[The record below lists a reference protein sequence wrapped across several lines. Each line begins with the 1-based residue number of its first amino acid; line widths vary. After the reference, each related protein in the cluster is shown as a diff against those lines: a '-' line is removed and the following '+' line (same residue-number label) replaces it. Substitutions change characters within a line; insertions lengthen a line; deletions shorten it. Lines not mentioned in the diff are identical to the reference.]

1 MEPLNT
7 SSVAIDGLAVRKI
20 REEKRLTQFYV
31 SKVVGVTTDTVSR
44 WENNR
49 YPTIMRDNA
58 LKLAEA
64 LEVELD
70 DILKK
75 EPETEGLETTE
86 PLTSR
91 KNKIWFP
98 LLIAVIIIAVAAG
111 YFTLQPAP
119 APAVVLH
126 AKRLLPSYAAP
137 GSQVLIR
144 VELSA
149 DKSLKG
155 MILKETFPTGWQLL
169 EAQPVVS
176 HLDSE
181 TGKARWIFRKPP
193 LVTHV
198 FYLLTVPES
207 ARVGEDFT
215 IHGEL
220 IANPDGQHFVTPV
233 ESVGTMKIEP
243 FHWADTNGDG
253 IIDDLEILEI
263 SDLTDEAEPL
273 DLGWDLIEAIWE
285 TGAYQWQADQKQFV
299 PVEPPLDQ

>member
-70 DILKK
+70 EILKK
-75 EPETEGLETTE
+75 EPELEDPESVE
-86 PLTSR
+86 PSVSK
-91 KNKIWFP
+91 KNKAWIP
-98 LLIAVIIIAVAAG
+98 LLIAVIIAAVAAG
-111 YFTLQPAP
+111 YFTLKPAA

-126 AKRLLPSYAAP
+126 AKRILPSYAAP
-137 GSQVLIR
+137 GSQILIR

-149 DKSLKG
+149 DKPLKG
-155 MILKETFPTGWQLL
+155 MILKETFHAGWQLI
-169 EAQPVVS
+169 EAQPAVS

-193 LVTHV
+193 LTTHV
-198 FYLLTVPES
+198 FYLL
-207 ARVGEDFT
+207 RVSENAHAGDDFA

-220 IANPDGQHFVTPV
+220 IANPDGQRSVTPV
-233 ESVGTMKIEP
+233 DSVGTMKIES
-243 FHWADTNGDG
+243 FHWADSNGDKV
-253 IIDDLEILEI
+253 IDDLEILEI

-285 TGAYQWQADQKQFV
+285 MGAYKWQPDEKKFV

>member
-75 EPETEGLETTE
+75 EQIDEN
-86 PLTSR
+86 PLDSDDLPGKR
-91 KNKIWFP
+91 KNNWLP
-98 LLIAVIIIAVAAG
+98 LFSIVIVVIIGVA
-111 YFTLQPAP
+111 YFALRPVHEPPVMLQ
-119 APAVVLH
+119 
-126 AKRLLPSYAAP
+126 AKRLVPPYAAP
-137 GSQVLIR
+137 GSQILIR
-144 VELSA
+144 VELSV
-149 DKSLKG
+149 DKPLKG
-155 MILKETFPTGWQLL
+155 MILKESFPPNWLL
-169 EAQPVVS
+169 KEAQPVVS

-193 LVTHV
+193 QKIMVY
-198 FYLLTVPES
+198 YLLQVPDDVKAGDNLS
-207 ARVGEDFT
+207 

-220 IANPDGQHFVTPV
+220 IANPDGQRTATPV
-233 ESVGTMKIEP
+233 ESVGSMKVKP

-253 IIDDLEILEI
+253 IIDDLEILEV
-263 SDLTDEAEPL
+263 SDLTDEANSL
-273 DLGWDLIEAIWE
+273 NLGWDLIESIWE
-285 TGAYQWQADQKQFV
+285 TGSYKWQPDQKTFV
-299 PVEPPLDQ
+299 PVEPPLEQ

>member
-7 SSVAIDGLAVRKI
+7 SAVAIDGLAVRKI

-75 EPETEGLETTE
+75 EVEAADQPESSVSAVKKRRWL
-86 PLTSR
+86 
-91 KNKIWFP
+91 P
-98 LLIAVIIIAVAAG
+98 LLAVVAIIFVG
-111 YFTLQPAP
+111 LSYFVLRPAP
-119 APAVVLH
+119 EATVILQ
-126 AKRLLPSYAAP
+126 AKRIVPPYAAP
-137 GSQVLIR
+137 SSQILIR
-144 VELSA
+144 VNLSV
-149 DKSLKG
+149 DKPLKG
-155 MILKETFPTGWQLL
+155 MILKETFPAGWRLI

-176 HLDSE
+176 HIDSE

-193 LVTHV
+193 QKITVY
-198 FYLLTVPES
+198 YLLQVPDS
-207 ARVGEDFT
+207 AKAGDNLT

-220 IANPDGQHFVTPV
+220 KANPDGQRTATTVDT
-233 ESVGTMKIEP
+233 VGHMQIKP

-253 IIDDLEILEI
+253 AIDDLEILEV
-263 SDLTDEAEPL
+263 SDLTEEAASLNL
-273 DLGWDLIEAIWE
+273 DWDLIESIWE
-285 TGAYQWQADQKQFV
+285 MGSYQWRPEQKAFV
-299 PVEPPLDQ
+299 PLEPPAEQ